1 MANFEVFRLGISS
14 SISLLFLRS
23 ERIYIITYLASCCYF
38 YWKII
43 WFSYD
48 CKLELFLMNESEDDQ
63 LDVGT
68 LDPLNQVNVVE
79 DLNKKDVIIR
89 NCNVDQTLLN
99 AITLVDRKLTRLTL
113 VAAIGNKHIKFFRS
127 AKC

>member
-1 MANFEVFRLGISS
+1 
-14 SISLLFLRS
+14 
-23 ERIYIITYLASCCYF
+23 
-38 YWKII
+38 
-43 WFSYD
+43 
-48 CKLELFLMNESEDDQ
+48 MNESEDDQ

-79 DLNKKDVIIR
+79 DLNKKDIIIR

-113 VAAIGNKHIKFFRS
+113 VAAIGTFFLRYFEG
-127 AKC
+127 KIVTTCFRLWVV

>member
-1 MANFEVFRLGISS
+1 
-14 SISLLFLRS
+14 
-23 ERIYIITYLASCCYF
+23 
-38 YWKII
+38 
-43 WFSYD
+43 
-48 CKLELFLMNESEDDQ
+48 MNESEDDQ

-79 DLNKKDVIIR
+79 DLNNKKDVIIR

-113 VAAIGNKHIKFFRS
+113 VAAIGNKHTSLLGAINVNVAILITVCQNPKS
-127 AKC
+127 NIL

>member
-1 MANFEVFRLGISS
+1 
-14 SISLLFLRS
+14 
-23 ERIYIITYLASCCYF
+23 
-38 YWKII
+38 
-43 WFSYD
+43 
-48 CKLELFLMNESEDDQ
+48 MNESEDDQ

-79 DLNKKDVIIR
+79 DLNKKDIIIR

-113 VAAIGNKHIKFFRS
+113 VAAIGNFFFRYFEG
-127 AKC
+127 KIVTTCFRLWVV

>member
-1 MANFEVFRLGISS
+1 MNIF
-14 SISLLFLRS
+14 
-23 ERIYIITYLASCCYF
+23 ITYLASCCYF

-79 DLNKKDVIIR
+79 DLNNKKDVIIR

-113 VAAIGNKHIKFFRS
+113 VAAIGNKHTR
-127 AKC
+127 

>member
-1 MANFEVFRLGISS
+1 
-14 SISLLFLRS
+14 
-23 ERIYIITYLASCCYF
+23 
-38 YWKII
+38 
-43 WFSYD
+43 
-48 CKLELFLMNESEDDQ
+48 MNESEDDQ

-79 DLNKKDVIIR
+79 DLNKKDIIIR

-113 VAAIGNKHIKFFRS
+113 VAAIGTFFFVILREKLLQLALGCGWFNFGS
-127 AKC
+127 PPFPLYNT

>member
-1 MANFEVFRLGISS
+1 
-14 SISLLFLRS
+14 
-23 ERIYIITYLASCCYF
+23 
-38 YWKII
+38 
-43 WFSYD
+43 
-48 CKLELFLMNESEDDQ
+48 MNESEDDQ

-79 DLNKKDVIIR
+79 DLNKKDIIIR

-113 VAAIGNKHIKFFRS
+113 
-127 AKC
+127 